1 MFGAAI
7 GVVFGGA
14 GYILLR
20 SFCRAVSQ
28 KARVSPLLALANP
41 AVLLLGAGLSAWL
54 CPKELLWTGI
64 CMAAVLIAGAA
75 IEAVYSL
82 FSARKKPGSA
92 RGFGIWRWASGPK
105 GGKSLRWRTEI
116 KDV

>member
-64 CMAAVLIAGAA
+64 GMAAVLIAGAA
-75 IEAVYSL
+75 IEAVSAVCR
-82 FSARKKPGSA
+82 ARKEPDVPERAESVAGRVAQKEESPPPGA
-92 RGFGIWRWASGPK
+92 QAHRP
-105 GGKSLRWRTEI
+105 
-116 KDV
+116 

>member
-41 AVLLLGAGLSAWL
+41 AALLLGAGLSAWL

-64 CMAAVLIAGAA
+64 GMAAVLIAGAA
-75 IEAVYSL
+75 IEAVSSL
-82 FSARKKPGSA
+82 CSARKKPALPEGSE
-92 RGFGIWRWASGPK
+92 SGAGPVAQK
-105 GGKSLRWRTEI
+105 EENPSAGAQK
-116 KDV
+116 

>member
-20 SFCRAVSQ
+20 SFCRQ

-64 CMAAVLIAGAA
+64 GMAAVLIAGAA
-75 IEAVYSL
+75 IEAVSSL
-82 FSARKKPGSA
+82 CSARKKPALPEGSE
-92 RGFGIWRWASGPK
+92 SGAGPVAQK
-105 GGKSLRWRTEI
+105 EENPSAGAQK
-116 KDV
+116 